1 MADINTPNAPPI
13 STQNIGGGSAAST
26 SNTVDGSYN
35 GQRIGLLKNPT
46 AMLEDAA
53 EELSFTHSEKV
64 EKKLAKRKM
73 GKSTALKTFA
83 MKQAE
88 LYLKQVPDLER
99 NKKLKDFADQIAQMN
114 KSTTAQQL
122 REAARQFSKDTT
134 HQFLALSYTIEQ
146 LKEEGGDEALLS
158 SLNRALTELNE
169 ESGPEIRAG
178 LNVSQAAA
186 EAAQKGLGEIQ
197 DLRDSY
203 RDAVLN
209 FTSISQV
216 YKKITE
222 ERGTEKLTA
231 SVEFLLKGLSTEVNK
246 DTRSLPKQ
254 QLKAIMDDIYQLKL
268 LSSMYY
274 QCDDLM
280 SRLKHNYPATSIED
294 GQALLQE
301 LLRLKENSWHSGQQI
316 QQISDQLKISLPEAK
331 IYFLTG
337 LKDLIRLIPFK
348 SFDSDNQR
356 AELLDSV
363 QQALDAAID
372 EEPPEE
378 A

>member
-1 MADINTPNAPPI
+1 MADINTPNTPPI
-13 STQNIGGGSAAST
+13 STQNIGGGSPAST

-53 EELSFTHSEKV
+53 EELSFSHSEKV

-73 GKSTALKTFA
+73 GKTALKTFA

-114 KSTTAQQL
+114 KSATAQQL
-122 REAARQFSKDTT
+122 RAAAKQFSKDTT

-146 LKEEGGDEALLS
+146 LKEEGGDAALLS
-158 SLNRALTELNE
+158 SLNRAITDLND

-209 FTSISQV
+209 FTSVSQV

-222 ERGTEKLTA
+222 EHGTEKLTA

-268 LSSMYY
+268 LSGMYY

-280 SRLKHNYPATSIED
+280 SRLKHNYPATPIQD

-301 LLRLKENSWHSGQQI
+301 LLHLKENNWHSEQQI
-316 QQISDQLKISLPEAK
+316 QQVSDRLKISLPEAK
-331 IYFLTG
+331 IYFLNG
-337 LKDLIRLIPFK
+337 LKDLIRLIPIK
-348 SFDSDNQR
+348 SFDNDNQR

-363 QQALDAAID
+363 QQALDIAID
-372 EEPPEE
+372 EEVLEE